1 MTLPTIFHSLCLAPE
16 RQPLASPRDQLE
28 QSHRLP
34 LLVPTSSLPLTP
46 HTLPSLPF
54 CSLLPSHS
62 LNIHPSLSGTYCCS
76 LASHRCPIRSS
87 RSLLFFYTQIC
98 SLLFLK
104 PLSCR
109 AVYCPHKHDHNWC
122 RTTWNILHT
131 QPLQNVLIMP
141 SIEETWLTMDFKR
154 KVLTCC

>member
-1 MTLPTIFHSLCLAPE
+1 MTLPHLPLPLPGPWEAASCFTQRSIRAVPPPAAACADLLS
-16 RQPLASPRDQLE
+16 PLA
-28 QSHRLP
+28 
-34 LLVPTSSLPLTP
+34 P

-62 LNIHPSLSGTYCCS
+62 LNIHLSLSGTYCCS

-87 RSLLFFYTQIC
+87 CSPLFYYTQIC

-122 RTTWNILHT
+122 RTAWNILHT
-131 QPLQNVLIMP
+131 QPLQNVLIVT
-141 SIEETWLTMDFKR
+141 SIEETWLTIDFKR
-154 KVLTCC
+154 KVLACC